1 MQIAEEYEKLAE
13 IIETGEIEAGVTEA
27 RRLVEAGHSPSNIV
41 QKAIVP
47 CLRDIGERFGR
58 LELFLPDMII
68 AADVVKEIQKSVLNE
83 YIQGEGAIGRRGKV
97 VIGTVYGDIHDIGKN
112 IVASVLEANGFE
124 VHNLG
129 VNVESKFFLQQAR
142 ALDADIIALSSLMS
156 TSMPYQADVIKLVKD
171 SDADRDRF
179 KVVVGGGPV
188 TPEAAQKMDADGQ
201 ASDAPSAVKLIMDL
215 LDLDE

>member
-1 MQIAEEYEKLAE
+1 MQIAAEYEKLAE
-13 IIETGEIEAGVTEA
+13 IIESGEIEAGVAEA
-27 RRLVEAGHSPSNIV
+27 QRLIGADHAPLDIV

-47 CLRDIGERFGR
+47 CLRDIGDRFSR

-83 YIQGEGAIGRRGKV
+83 YIKGEGAIGRRGTV

-124 VHNLG
+124 VYNMG
-129 VNVESKFFLQQAR
+129 VNVESKLFIQKAR
-142 ALDADIIALSSLMS
+142 ELDADIIALSSLMS
-156 TSMPYQADVIKLVKD
+156 TSMPYQRDVINLVKE
-171 SDADRDRF
+171 SDEDRDRF

-188 TPEAAQKMDADGQ
+188 TPEAAKKMNADGQ
-201 ASDAPSAVKLIMDL
+201 ASDAPNAVKVIIEL
-215 LDLDE
+215 LGLVE